1 MADAVNR
8 KAKRKQLKQN
18 VRLPLW
24 VLYTCTLAFHSSMK
38 DVPSLPRQRKRR
50 RSLSFAYMKEESD
63 SDDSSTV
70 QQHHLPWISK
80 S

>member
-24 VLYTCTLAFHSSMK
+24 DLYTCTLAFHSSMK
-38 DVPSLPRQRKRR
+38 DVPSLPRQRKR